1 MIAVRAE
8 EIAYQARE
16 QGYSLMSIWHM
27 LLTGATGVAVSGPL
41 GALVRAFTA
50 RRATPELRREKRQ
63 RRRQVA
69 FTIAA
74 IALAAKMAR
83 ADGYAS
89 IEEFATFQR
98 LFRVPES
105 ERENA
110 ERFYR
115 MAQGS
120 TAGFEAYADQAAKLL
135 GEGSPV
141 LEDLLEALM
150 LIAATD
156 GVHPDEVAY
165 LDQVADRFGFSAAD
179 YARIKARHIEPSD
192 DDPYVIL
199 GLDPGASTEAV
210 RAAYRSLVKAYHP
223 DRHMAEGTPPEF
235 IRVAED
241 RMAAINGAYAR
252 IMKGSA

>member
-1 MIAVRAE
+1 
-8 EIAYQARE
+8 
-16 QGYSLMSIWHM
+16 MSIWHM
-27 LLTGATGVAVSGPL
+27 ILTGATGVAVSGPI
-41 GALVRAFTA
+41 GALVRRFNA
-50 RRATPELRREKRQ
+50 RRNAPEARRERRQ

-69 FTIAA
+69 FTVAA

-89 IEEFATFQR
+89 TEEFATFQR
-98 LFRVPES
+98 LFRVPEN
-105 ERENA
+105 EQANA

-120 TAGFEAYADQAAKLL
+120 TAGFEAYADQAARLL
-135 GEGSPV
+135 GNGSPV

-156 GVHPDEVAY
+156 GVHPDEIAY
-165 LDQVADRFGFSAAD
+165 LDQVAERFGFSAAD
-179 YARIKARHIEPSD
+179 YARIKARYIAPSA
-192 DDPYVIL
+192 DDPHVIL
-199 GLDPGASTEAV
+199 GLEPGASSDEV
-210 RAAYRSLVKAYHP
+210 RAAYRRLVKAYHP

-241 RMAAINGAYAR
+241 RMAAINAAYAKL
-252 IMKGSA
+252 MKRPA

>member
-1 MIAVRAE
+1 
-8 EIAYQARE
+8 
-16 QGYSLMSIWHM
+16 MSIWHM

-41 GALVRAFTA
+41 GALVRSFVA
-50 RRATPELRREKRQ
+50 RRAAPELRREKWQ

-89 IEEFATFQR
+89 TEEFATFQR

-156 GVHPDEVAY
+156 GVHPDEVTY
-165 LDQVADRFGFSAAD
+165 LDQVAGRFGFSAAD

-199 GLDPGASTEAV
+199 GLDPGAPPAAV

-223 DRHMAEGTPPEF
+223 DRHMADGTPPEF
-235 IRVAED
+235 IRVAEH

-252 IMKGSA
+252 IMKAGG

>member
-1 MIAVRAE
+1 
-8 EIAYQARE
+8 
-16 QGYSLMSIWHM
+16 MSIWHM

-69 FTIAA
+69 FTVAA

-89 IEEFATFQR
+89 TEEFATFQR

-105 ERENA
+105 ERANA

-179 YARIKARHIEPSD
+179 YARIKARHIEPSA

-199 GLDPGASTEAV
+199 GIAPGAPPEAV
-210 RAAYRSLVKAYHP
+210 RAAYRGLVKAYHP

-235 IRVAED
+235 IRVVED

>member
-1 MIAVRAE
+1 
-8 EIAYQARE
+8 
-16 QGYSLMSIWHM
+16 MSMWHM
-27 LLTGATGVAVSGPL
+27 LLTGATGVAVTGPL
-41 GALVRAFTA
+41 GALMRAFAA
-50 RRATPELRREKRQ
+50 RRTPPEARSEKRQ

-89 IEEFATFQR
+89 SEEFATFQR

-156 GVHPDEVAY
+156 GVHPEEVAY
-165 LDQVADRFGFSAAD
+165 LDQVADRFGFSASE
-179 YARIKARHIEPSD
+179 YARIKARHIEPSA

-199 GLDPGASTEAV
+199 GLEPGASPAEV
-210 RAAYRSLVKAYHP
+210 RAAYRSLVKTYHP

-235 IRVAED
+235 IRVAEA

-252 IMKGSA
+252 IMKSDG

>member
-1 MIAVRAE
+1 
-8 EIAYQARE
+8 
-16 QGYSLMSIWHM
+16 MSIWHM
-27 LLTGATGVAVSGPL
+27 LLTGATGVAVGGPL
-41 GALVRAFTA
+41 GALMRGLVA
-50 RRATPELRREKRQ
+50 RRASVEARREKSQ

-89 IEEFATFQR
+89 TEEFVTFQR
-98 LFRVPES
+98 LFRVPEA
-105 ERENA
+105 ERANA

-135 GEGSPV
+135 GQGSPV

-150 LIAATD
+150 LIAVTD
-156 GVHPDEVAY
+156 GVHPDEVTY
-165 LDQVADRFGFSAAD
+165 LDQVATRFGFAPAE
-179 YARIKARHIEPSD
+179 YARIKARHIAPSE

-199 GLDPGASTEAV
+199 GVEPGAAPEQV
-210 RAAYRSLVKAYHP
+210 RAAYRALVKAYHP

-235 IRVAED
+235 IRVAEH
-241 RMAAINGAYAR
+241 RMAAINTAYAR
-252 IMKGSA
+252 IMKS